1 MNFNKL
7 KTTLSCIILLVCI
20 ISGCTR
26 SEITNP
32 GENNDKTEETGNT
45 TEENNNTTE
54 EIQLANIFARE
65 ALEIYYY
72 WNKEISGDLDK
83 LDPATNSDPI
93 ATVEE
98 IRYHDG
104 ENQIDKWTMLTDNM
118 EEFTS
123 SVQGVSTTYGFTPI
137 VYYISENS
145 NQLIAAVAYVSK
157 DSPAEKAGLKRGD
170 LIEKINGNILTTENY
185 LDLYYSSE
193 ITLSLSELTDNA
205 ITPTKDVSLTAI
217 EMYENPILCYKTFD
231 VNGKKIGYLAYSSFD
246 LKSIQELIN
255 ICKEFKREGVEE
267 LILDLRYNGGGYV
280 ITECVL
286 ASMLAPQV
294 NVTNKDIFE
303 QEDYNEFFTEYYKK
317 NGISTVTRFE
327 TEYNYDDIDLN
338 VSTENANI
346 GLDKIY
352 GIISGNS
359 ASASEALLSGLMP
372 YMDIELIGQQSH
384 GKYCTGWML
393 SAEDA
398 YEQVPQAI
406 KNWGI
411 YVMVSI
417 YKNASN
423 ETPCMPD
430 GLIPD
435 TEAEDNP
442 FEPYQLG
449 DENEAMLK
457 VALEKAG
464 KEYTSSRAGRIET
477 PKMKIVDTPKK
488 AVFGRRIIIP
498 SQSHMPDNE

>member
-7 KTTLSCIILLVCI
+7 KTTLSCIILLGCI

-32 GENNDKTEETGNT
+32 GENNGKTEETSNI
-45 TEENNNTTE
+45 TEETK
-54 EIQLANIFARE
+54 LANIFARE

-83 LDPATNSDPI
+83 LDPATNADPI
-93 ATVEE
+93 ATVEK

-137 VYYISENS
+137 VYYKYENG
-145 NQLIAAVAYVSK
+145 NELIAAVAYVSK

-217 EMYENPILCYKTFD
+217 EMYENPILCHKTFD

-246 LKSIQELIN
+246 LASITELIN
-255 ICKEFKREGVEE
+255 ICKEFKNEGVKE

-338 VSTENANI
+338 VSTKDANI
-346 GLDKIY
+346 GLEKIY

-372 YMDIELIGQQSH
+372 YNMDIELIGQQSH

-393 SAEDA
+393 SAKDA

-498 SQSHMPDNE
+498 SQSHMPDNK

>member
-1 MNFNKL
+1 MNFNRL
-7 KTTLSCIILLVCI
+7 KTTFSCIILFVCI

-32 GENNDKTEETGNT
+32 GENNGKTEETGNI
-45 TEENNNTTE
+45 TEETK
-54 EIQLANIFARE
+54 LANIFARE

-72 WNKEISGDLDK
+72 WNEEISDDLSK

-137 VYYISENS
+137 VYYKYENG
-145 NQLIAAVAYVSK
+145 NELIAAVAYVSK

-246 LKSIQELIN
+246 LNSIQELIN
-255 ICKEFKREGVEE
+255 ICKEFKSKGVKE

-286 ASMLAPQV
+286 ASMFAPQEV
-294 NVTNKDIFE
+294 VTSKEIFE

-317 NGISTVTRFE
+317 KGESTVTRFE
-327 TEYNYDDIDLN
+327 TEYNYKEINLN
-338 VSTENANI
+338 VSTKDANI

-393 SAEDA
+393 STEDA
-398 YEQVPQAI
+398 YDKVPQAI

-457 VALEKAG
+457 AALEKAG
-464 KEYTSSRAGRIET
+464 KEYTSSRTGKIQT
-477 PKMKIVDTPKK
+477 PKMKIVATPKK

>member
-1 MNFNKL
+1 MDFNRL
-7 KTTLSCIILLVCI
+7 KIILAGIILFGGI
-20 ISGCTR
+20 ISGCNR
-26 SEITNP
+26 SEITDS
-32 GENNDKTEETGNT
+32 GENNGNYEKTGTITVETR
-45 TEENNNTTE
+45 
-54 EIQLANIFARE
+54 LANTFAKE

-72 WNKEISGDLDK
+72 WNEEIADNLSK

-123 SVQGVSTTYGFTPI
+123 SVQGVSTTYGFTPM
-137 VYYISENS
+137 VYYKNKEGNE
-145 NQLIAAVAYVSK
+145 LIAAVAYVSEGG
-157 DSPAEKAGLKRGD
+157 PAEEAGMKRGD
-170 LIEKINGNILTTENY
+170 LIEKINGEVLTTENY
-185 LDLYYSSE
+185 LDLYYSSD
-193 ITLSLSELTDNA
+193 ITLSLSELTDNV
-205 ITPTKDVSLTAI
+205 ITPTKDISLTAI
-217 EMYENPILCYKTFD
+217 KMYENPIICNKTFD

-246 LKSIQELIN
+246 LNSIPELIN
-255 ICKEFKREGVEE
+255 ICKEFKSEGVKE

-286 ASMLAPQV
+286 ASMFAPQA
-294 NVTNKDIFE
+294 NVTNNDIFE
-303 QEDYNEFFTEYYKK
+303 KEDYNEFFTEYYKK
-317 NGISTVTRFE
+317 NGTSTVTRFE
-327 TEYNYDDIDLN
+327 TEYNYDEIDLN
-338 VSTENANI
+338 VSTKDANI

-393 SAEDA
+393 STEDA
-398 YEQVPQAI
+398 YDKVPQAI

-457 VALEKAG
+457 AALEKAG
-464 KEYTSSRAGRIET
+464 KEYTSSRTGKIQT
-477 PKMKIVDTPKK
+477 PKMKIVATPKK

>member
-1 MNFNKL
+1 MDFNRL
-7 KTTLSCIILLVCI
+7 KITIAGIILLGGI
-20 ISGCTR
+20 ISGCNR
-26 SEITNP
+26 SDINNP
-32 GENNDKTEETGNT
+32 EGKNKITEETR
-45 TEENNNTTE
+45 
-54 EIQLANIFARE
+54 LANTFAKE
-65 ALEIYYY
+65 ALEVYYY
-72 WNKEISGDLDK
+72 WNEEISDDLSK

-93 ATVEE
+93 ATVEG

-137 VYYISENS
+137 VYYKYDNGNE
-145 NQLIAAVAYVSK
+145 LIAAVAYVSK

-170 LIEKINGNILTTENY
+170 LIEKINGKVLTTENY
-185 LDLYYSSE
+185 LDLFYSSG
-193 ITLSLSELTDNA
+193 ITLSLIESTNS
-205 ITPTKDVSLTAI
+205 TKDVSLTAT
-217 EMYENPILCYKTFD
+217 EMYENPILCHKTFD
-231 VNGKKIGYLAYSSFD
+231 VNGKKIGYLVYNSFD
-246 LKSIQELIN
+246 LKSIQELIS
-255 ICKEFKREGVEE
+255 ICEEFKNEGVKE

-286 ASMLAPQV
+286 ASMFAPQEV
-294 NVTNKDIFE
+294 VTSKEIFE

-317 NGISTVTRFE
+317 NGISTITRFE

-338 VSTENANI
+338 VSTKEANI
-346 GLDKIY
+346 GLEKIY

-393 SAEDA
+393 STEDA
-398 YEQVPQAI
+398 YDKVPQAI

-457 VALEKAG
+457 AALEKAG
-464 KEYTSSRAGRIET
+464 KEYTSSRTGKIQT
-477 PKMKIVDTPKK
+477 PKMKIVATPKK

>member
-1 MNFNKL
+1 MNFNRL
-7 KTTLSCIILLVCI
+7 KTTFSCIILFVCI

-32 GENNDKTEETGNT
+32 GENNGKTEETGNI
-45 TEENNNTTE
+45 TEETK
-54 EIQLANIFARE
+54 LANIFARE

-72 WNKEISGDLDK
+72 WNEEISDDLSK

-137 VYYISENS
+137 VYYKYENG
-145 NQLIAAVAYVSK
+145 NELIAAVAYVSK

-246 LKSIQELIN
+246 LNSIQELIN
-255 ICKEFKREGVEE
+255 ICKEFKSKGVKE

-286 ASMLAPQV
+286 ASMFAPQEV
-294 NVTNKDIFE
+294 VTSKEIFE
-303 QEDYNEFFTEYYKK
+303 QEDYNEFFTAYYKK
-317 NGISTVTRFE
+317 NGISTITRFE

-338 VSTENANI
+338 VSTKEANI
-346 GLDKIY
+346 GLEKIY

-430 GLIPD
+430 GLSPD
-435 TEAEDNP
+435 VEVEDNP

-449 DENEAMLK
+449 DENEALLRA
-457 VALEKAG
+457 ALERAG
-464 KEYTSSRAGRIET
+464 KTYASSRAGTANT
-477 PKMKIVDTPKK
+477 PKMNIVASPKK
-488 AVFGRRIIIP
+488 PVFSRRIIV
-498 SQSHMPDNE
+498 PDWH

>member
-7 KTTLSCIILLVCI
+7 KTTLSCIILLGCI

-32 GENNDKTEETGNT
+32 GENNGKTEETSNI
-45 TEENNNTTE
+45 TEETK
-54 EIQLANIFARE
+54 LANIFARE

-83 LDPATNSDPI
+83 LDPATNADPI

-123 SVQGVSTTYGFTPI
+123 SVQGVSTTYGFTPV

-170 LIEKINGNILTTENY
+170 IIYQIDGKMLTIDNY
-185 LDLYYSSE
+185 MDLYYSSN
-193 ITLSLSELTDNA
+193 ITLSFAEFNGLEIIPTD
-205 ITPTKDVSLTAI
+205 KEVSMSAI
-217 EMYENPILCYKTFD
+217 EMYENPILCDTIYNL
-231 VNGKKIGYLAYSSFD
+231 NGKKVGYLAYSSFD

-286 ASMLAPQV
+286 ASILAPQV

-338 VSTENANI
+338 VSTKDANI
-346 GLDKIY
+346 GLEKIY

-393 SAEDA
+393 SAKDA

-477 PKMKIVDTPKK
+477 PKMKTADTPKK